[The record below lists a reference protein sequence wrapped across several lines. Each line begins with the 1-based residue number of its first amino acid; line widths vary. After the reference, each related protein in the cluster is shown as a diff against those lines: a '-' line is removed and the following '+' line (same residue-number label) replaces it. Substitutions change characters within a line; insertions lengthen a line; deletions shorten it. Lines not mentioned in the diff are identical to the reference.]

1 MNYFQQHIITTFL
14 AQSLPKRHESALS
27 NVILYPLYTYF
38 SLSLFFT
45 IIVARNKQLLNLKLF
60 VGFLGQA
67 SKSYKCEHLQFGR
80 LTALFWSIFRTK
92 KLFSTKVV
100 KVSLSNFIPFLY
112 LESFMLCKKIVF
124 KGLGLELNT
133 HFDFQLRTESVPLS
147 VLNSNVSSV
156 GW

>member
-1 MNYFQQHIITTFL
+1 M
-14 AQSLPKRHESALS
+14 
-27 NVILYPLYTYF
+27 
-38 SLSLFFT
+38 
-45 IIVARNKQLLNLKLF
+45 F